1 MLAWD
6 SGTEAGV
13 TIFFPVTL
21 NSIQSRIVGRI
32 VRGGMVFNCPSAG
45 DSGSDAG
52 VTMMLDS

>member
-6 SGTEAGV
+6 SGSEAGV

-32 VRGGMVFNCPSAG
+32 ARGGMFFNYPSAG
-45 DSGSDAG
+45 DFESRSA
-52 VTMMLDS
+52 LLCCSE